1 MRLSLALNTS
11 VFYYDIRDLPEN
23 SFHMAQQAFDDTIAN
38 LDSLTEDSFREST
51 RAMQLLEKEL
61 AVSEGPGVVEDLV
74 SETTDTTY

>member
-1 MRLSLALNTS
+1 
-11 VFYYDIRDLPEN
+11 
-23 SFHMAQQAFDDTIAN
+23 MAQQAFDDTIAN